1 MTDIILT
8 KLDSRD
14 NSWSINSPPCS
25 SPRDGL
31 LTNNLNQKRGL
42 TVPMRTD
49 DNFTNYGIGTIIQFT
64 RCTPSDP
71 GGFQSRDI
79 LEKSG
84 VRQFVKYADNNLA
97 HYITFEFNSSQKYI
111 SLIDL
116 KPDNAAFLIVET

>member
-8 KLDSRD
+8 KLDNRGD
-14 NSWSINSPPCS
+14 DWTINSSPC

-31 LTNNLNQKRGL
+31 LTNNVNQKRGL
-42 TVPMRTD
+42 TVPML
-49 DNFTNYGIGTIIQFT
+49 TNDSFRNYDQSFIKQFL

-84 VRQFVKYADNNLA
+84 VRQFVKYSDNNLA
-97 HYITFEFNSSQKYI
+97 HYITFEFKSSQKYI

-116 KPDNAAFLIVET
+116 KPDDAAFLIVET